1 MPGCCEGCF
10 GWTYET
16 MGVLSMSVVAK
27 AVYVVL
33 WSVSALLW
41 RIWNE
46 RMSMWRRCIILFLSR
61 FVLGSGIDLDWV

>member
-1 MPGCCEGCF
+1 MPGCCESCF
-10 GWTYET
+10 GWDYEM

-33 WSVSALLW
+33 WSVSTLLW

-46 RMSMWRRCIILFLSR
+46 RMSMWRRCMILFSSR
-61 FVLGSGIDLDWV
+61 FVLGSGIDLDWA